1 MTSFF
6 RPVVSGSCSMRTRS
20 APVIAAATASV
31 MPAEAQAVT
40 KPASP
45 PLRRAITGL
54 ALRCRS
60 LISTNSG
67 RTSAAARTASGT
79 AIEAPSPVMVPE
91 TLMIGR
97 RPRRRRMSE
106 RITKLLLMLAE
117 FDAAEERLEA
127 IVLRIDEDVARA
139 ALDRDAPAVH
149 EHDTR
154 ADVAR
159 EGHLVGHHD
168 HGHALARE
176 LLHDA
181 QHLADQLGVQRRS
194 DLVEQQHFRPH
205 RDGARDAH
213 ALLLAARELRR
224 QRVEFRLEP

>member
-1 MTSFF
+1 MTTACFM
-6 RPVVSGSCSMRTRS
+6 PVVSGSSSMRTRS
-20 APVIAAATASV
+20 APVMLAATTSV

-45 PLRRAITGL
+45 PVSRAITGL

-67 RTSAAARTASGT
+67 RISAAARTAAGT

-106 RITKLLLMLAE
+106 RVTGAAPVLQGLVLAE
-117 FDAAEERLEA
+117 FDARQEGLEA
-127 IVLRIDEDVARA
+127 LVLRVDEDVARA
-139 ALDRDAPAVH
+139 ALRRDAAAVH

-168 HGHALARE
+168 HRHALARE
-176 LLHDA
+176 LLDDA
-181 QHLADQLGVQRRS
+181 EHLADQLGVERRR
-194 DLVEQQHFRPH
+194 DLVEQQHLRPH
-205 RDGARDAH
+205 GDRARDPH
-213 ALLLAARELRR
+213 ALLLAAR
-224 QRVEFRLEP
+224 